1 MLNISYVKIGTLT
14 HTFYSSFINVLFLII
29 IANSGCITGE
39 QELCP
44 DSVPDCGNSN
54 MPPAALGSICVSD
67 CTDFNGALYCLIDG
81 GGWGWCADQ
90 TGSCGNGQNETGKR
104 QIQRK
109 NVSV

>member
-1 MLNISYVKIGTLT
+1 
-14 HTFYSSFINVLFLII
+14 
-29 IANSGCITGE
+29 
-39 QELCP
+39 
-44 DSVPDCGNSN
+44 

-67 CTDFNGALYCLIDG
+67 CTDFNGALYCFIDG

-109 NVSV
+109 NVSVCHESLDWSCTKCKYNYRVVG

>member
-1 MLNISYVKIGTLT
+1 
-14 HTFYSSFINVLFLII
+14 
-29 IANSGCITGE
+29 
-39 QELCP
+39 
-44 DSVPDCGNSN
+44 

-67 CTDFNGALYCLIDG
+67 CTDFNGALYCFIDG

-109 NVSV
+109 NISVKRLWSRL